1 MSNNFDFIIFGNN
14 IAAIVLAERLST
26 LSKNI
31 LLVNPTK
38 SWGGIFGGINIH
50 NEIFDIGMT
59 NFEFDLFGSHE
70 SNIKNYSADPNRK
83 LGEYVHFVE
92 NYISLFAEYHEI
104 DTPIMS
110 FNSNFVNDLII
121 SNNFDVLKLISLD
134 CKKSI
139 VSELKEILAAENL
152 LHPST
157 KKISKSN
164 LNNVSLESASIANH
178 GKTFHNIFIEPFFN
192 KLLNKRT
199 SEIPAIF
206 HRNGWVPLFYP
217 ETLLSQFTDEPQ
229 IIEKTIFKYPNNK
242 YFGSFIKKIVEKI
255 QNRGNIRILYD
266 IKDSDINNSS
276 KTFSIKNESHKFGK
290 FIWTGEL
297 NSFMRN
303 YSNNSDWLSKEESKV
318 DLDLLFLSI
327 NEDSIQDKFSI
338 LLDLDN
344 DFPFYRVT
352 NQTICSAESSAN
364 HKIILESGKFSNS
377 EGNLFPNSCLNNFLN
392 KINIDPNGVLFMQ
405 HKSFLGALKIP
416 SSDNYNEFNKLRE
429 ELASTYSNVEFTGA
443 SSGYF
448 CATLNDQIIQ
458 ALKIFETAGG
468 SL

>member
-38 SWGGIFGGINIH
+38 SWGGIFGGININ
-50 NEIFDIGMT
+50 NEIYDIGMT
-59 NFEFDLFGSHE
+59 NFEFDLFGSQE
-70 SNIKNYSADPNRK
+70 SNIKNYYADPNRK

-92 NYISLFAEYHEI
+92 NYISLFTEYHEI
-104 DTPIMS
+104 DTPIMT
-110 FNSNFVNDLII
+110 FNGNFVNDLII

-152 LHPST
+152 LHPKT
-157 KKISKSN
+157 KKTSKSN
-164 LNNVSLESASIANH
+164 LNNASLECASIANH
-178 GKTFHNIFIEPFFN
+178 GKTFHKMFIEPFFN
-192 KLLNKRT
+192 KLLNKKT

-217 ETLLSQFTDEPQ
+217 ETLLSQFSDEPQ
-229 IIEKTIFKYPNNK
+229 IIKKTIFKYPNDK
-242 YFGSFIKKIVEKI
+242 YFGSFIRKIIEKI
-255 QNRGNIRILYD
+255 QSIENISILYD
-266 IKDSDINNSS
+266 VKDSYINNSL
-276 KTFSIKNESHKFGK
+276 KTLTIQNEVYKFGK
-290 FIWTGEL
+290 FIWTAEL
-297 NSFMRN
+297 ASFKRN
-303 YSNNSDWLSKEESKV
+303 YSKSSDWSSKEELKA
-318 DLDLLFLSI
+318 DLDLFFLSVNEGSI
-327 NEDSIQDKFSI
+327 NNKFSV
-338 LLDLDN
+338 LLDSESN
-344 DFPFYRVT
+344 FPFYRAT
-352 NQTICSAESSAN
+352 NQTICSAESSIN
-364 HKIILESGKFSNS
+364 HKIILESGRFASSADDTFSNVS
-377 EGNLFPNSCLNNFLN
+377 LNNFLS

-405 HKSFLGALKIP
+405 HKSFPGALKIP

-429 ELASTYSNVEFTGA
+429 ELASVYSNVEFTGA
-443 SSGYF
+443 SSGY
-448 CATLNDQIIQ
+448 CCVTLNDQIIQ